1 MQVQQIMTKDPAFC
15 LADTRLA
22 DVARLMTERDCGQI
36 PVVDSETSMKPIGV
50 VTDRDIVVRAMAL
63 GRDPM
68 GMTARDVMSSPA
80 VTVHPEAKIEECCQL
95 LQDAQVRRVPV
106 VDERG
111 SCCGMVSQA
120 DIAQHVPEKMTGQV
134 VRAVSKSGSDT
145 SV

>member
-36 PVVDSETSMKPIGV
+36 PVVESETSMRPIGV
-50 VTDRDIVVRAMAL
+50 VTDRDIVVRAMAQ

-80 VTVHPEAKIEECCQL
+80 VTVQPETKIEECCQL

-134 VRAVSKSGSDT
+134 VRAVSKASME
-145 SV
+145 